1 MEAPLCPGCR
11 ERDTRL
17 ATLEQQIAELQT
29 QVRELTAQLGAHSG
43 NSSLPPSANP
53 LGAPKPVLKKKSK
66 RRRGGQPKHPPH
78 LKDWLPPERVTRFEK
93 FVPSHCQHCHAD
105 LPAEPGPGDA
115 AHLTRFQTLDV
126 RPVVTEVTEYQGH
139 ARTCRACGMV
149 TRAVIPAAVR
159 AHSIGTRLTAILSYL
174 SGCHGL
180 SKRGVEE
187 VAAAVFDAPV
197 SLGTVANL
205 EQEVSAAL
213 QPAHQEALAAVAGAD
228 VKNAD
233 ETSWKLRGKLCWLWA
248 AASAGVVAFVIHAKR
263 SALGLTAL
271 LGAEIHGILCSDR
284 WGVYNGV
291 PAERR
296 QVCWAHLKRD
306 FQKIVDGGGSSA
318 FVGREGRKLVKK
330 VFAAWHAFQKG
341 QDTRAQL
348 QAKLAPVMNRMNR
361 LLLEGAIL
369 GEDEA
374 VATFCDNVLALE
386 PALWTFVRAGG
397 VEPTNNVI
405 ERLLRR
411 AVLWRRRSFGCASE
425 AGCRFVER
433 ILTVVQTRR
442 LQGQSVLEYLHD
454 ALSAHRTGQPC
465 PALLPAR

>member
-1 MEAPLCPGCR
+1 MAELVTQV
-11 ERDTRL
+11 RDLKARL
-17 ATLEQQIAELQT
+17 ATN
-29 QVRELTAQLGAHSG
+29 SG

-53 LGAPKPVLKKKSK
+53 LGAPKPVVKKKSK
-66 RRRGGQPKHPPH
+66 RRPGGQPGHGAH
-78 LKDWLPPERVTRFEK
+78 LKVLLPLERVSRVEQ
-93 FVPSHCQHCHAD
+93 FVPPHCQHCHAD
-105 LPAEPGPGDA
+105 LPTEPA
-115 AHLTRFQTLDV
+115 AHDPEPTRYQTIELRRHLTD
-126 RPVVTEVTEYQGH
+126 VTEYQGH
-139 ARTCRACGMV
+139 ARTCRACGAV

-159 AHSIGTRLTAILSYL
+159 EHSMGPRLTATLSYL

-187 VAAAVFDAPV
+187 IAAAVFDAPV

-213 QPAHQEALAAVAGAD
+213 QPAHQQALAAVRGAA

-233 ETSWKLRGKLCWLWA
+233 ETSWKLLGKLCWLWA
-248 AASAGVVAFVIHAKR
+248 AASTGVVAFVIHGKR
-263 SALGLTAL
+263 SAVGLTAL
-271 LGAEIHGILCSDR
+271 LGTEIHGILCSDR
-284 WGVYNGV
+284 WGVYNAV

-306 FQKIVDGGGSSA
+306 FQKIVDGGGPSA
-318 FVGREGRKLVKK
+318 FVGLEGRKLVKK
-330 VFAAWHAFQKG
+330 VFAAWHAFQNG

-369 GEDEA
+369 GADQA

-386 PALWTFVRAGG
+386 PALWTFVRADG
-397 VEPTNNVI
+397 VAPTNNLI

-411 AVLWRRRSFGCASE
+411 AVLWRKRSFGCASE

-442 LQGQSVLEYLHD
+442 LQGQSVLDYLHD
-454 ALSAHRTGQPC
+454 ALCAHRAGQPC
-465 PALLPAR
+465 PALLPAG